1 MKKVKFSLLV
11 LTGAIALLATVAVRM
26 LAVISVKQDPWYI
39 LPGATA
45 LSTLPITRLSG
56 SQDSGVLVPFKRYR
70 NYGFRLSTSYNLM
83 PFTTGSIKN
92 LDSWKVQSGLVI
104 PLK

>member
-11 LTGAIALLATVAVRM
+11 LTGVIALLATFAVRM
-26 LAVISVKQDPWYI
+26 LAVISVKRDPWYI

-45 LSTLPITRLSG
+45 LPTLPVTRLSG
-56 SQDSGVLVPFKRYR
+56 SQDSGVLVSFRRDR

-83 PFTTGSIKN
+83 PFKTKNIKN
-92 LDSWKVQSGLVI
+92 PDSWKVQSGLVI

>member
-26 LAVISVKQDPWYI
+26 LAVISVKRDPLYI

-56 SQDSGVLVPFKRYR
+56 SQDTGVLVPFRRYR
-70 NYGFRLSTSYNLM
+70 NDGFRLSTSYNLM
-83 PFTTGSIKN
+83 PLQQEVFET
-92 LDSWKVQSGLVI
+92 LI
-104 PLK
+104 PGRYKAGRLIH